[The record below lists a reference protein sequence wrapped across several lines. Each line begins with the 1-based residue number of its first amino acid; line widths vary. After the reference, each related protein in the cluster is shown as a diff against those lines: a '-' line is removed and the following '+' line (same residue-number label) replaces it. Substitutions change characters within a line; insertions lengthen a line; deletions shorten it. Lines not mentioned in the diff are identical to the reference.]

1 MYSRFLLETVVVA
14 VRYIGAKGVHSVFL
28 ADVIDVVPLDDIR
41 L

>member
-14 VRYIGAKGVHSVFL
+14 VNIGAKGVHSVFL